1 MKSIHCIDINSVIF
15 RAVGNSFN
23 IHFFG
28 VRHFLSEAAK
38 TVSSIIIVAEVHYM
52 CTKKWG
58 CTIFFL
64 VDCCCYCCCYCTV
77 CFLIVFL
84 FRFDLY
90 AFFHTI
96 FMWHGFYV
104 WVFVHIWYA
113 YHRHIKHQIISLQF
127 DGSCREKKGRRR
139 KIIEINGNEYILL
152 NFAVAYICS
161 IYLFHCDCLRSFRF
175 VDLLF
180 IIICLLL
187 GFFSFPCQYFCFGIY
202 IWSDEGLLLLF
213 IVYCSCASE
222 SK

>member
-1 MKSIHCIDINSVIF
+1 M
-15 RAVGNSFN
+15 GNSFN